1 MERSKKIL
9 ESVIQKK
16 IINRLKKEGWLCIKL
31 IKTNWNGVPDLI
43 CHRNGETMYIEVK
56 QPSGRLSELQKVRI
70 AELKEKDITVKVW
83 QDYGSDFE
91 Y

>member
-1 MERSKKIL
+1 MTEQQ
-9 ESVIQKK
+9 IQSK
-16 IINRLKKEGWLCIKL
+16 IIKKLEADNWYVIKL
-31 IKTNWNGVPDLI
+31 IKTSKNGIMDLI

-56 QPSGRLSELQKVRI
+56 QPSGKLSELQKVRI
-70 AELKEKDITVKVW
+70 AELKEKGITIKVW